1 MSEKVGPYILGKTLG
16 EGSTGKVKE
25 GVHESTG
32 KRVAIKIIS
41 KINLKP
47 NQSIKIHREIAI
59 LRLLSH
65 PHILDL
71 YDVYETTRYL
81 FLILELVE
89 GGELFDYLISRGI
102 LPRQQTL
109 MFFQQIILGLEY
121 MHNHL
126 ICHRDLKPEN
136 LLLDKNDNIK
146 IADFGMAQL
155 MKTGNLLSTSCGSP
169 HYASPEVIKGEQYDG
184 KPADIWCCGIILFA
198 LLSGRLPFDSQN
210 IRKLLIKVKRG
221 DYIMPKNL
229 KKIEKD
235 LIRKILVVDP
245 KKRITIEEIKQH
257 PFFTSNFPSNY
268 LFPSFPLSKTL
279 TVDILKEKIN
289 KKILSSLVSLGWSK
303 DKNQLIEI
311 LTSKEISHEKIFYH
325 LYEKN
330 RIREKKKRRR
340 EKKENK
346 KLEEEKKKKKTI
358 SQQEEF
364 EQGFNND
371 LLFGTE
377 QDFPVEQNSEDEQE
391 WLSMEIEFAES
402 EEGEEKIERKGQ
414 DIFPQ
419 NKTKTMKTKSKKI
432 KRKKP
437 KHHMLGESLPFDI
450 TRKMNPNEFQ
460 LYPENEDGVFAI
472 GTPRFHRTNQMNTE
486 LEELSPKNNEILF
499 SKSPK
504 KKWFGSIFSKKSL
517 DEYGTK
523 NILEEAM
530 QNIEKEVE
538 KEEKEKLEKLK
549 LKKLKKKIAHI
560 KRQSNDTIMN
570 IGIQIQKV
578 LTKLDLK
585 FSYPHEFCFKIFSDD
600 IKMRIEIDEMSKFKY
615 IIHFYYRKGDI
626 KIYETKLKNILR
638 KLPFKFI

>member
-1 MSEKVGPYILGKTLG
+1 MSDKVGPYILGKTLG

-41 KINLKP
+41 KTNLKP
-47 NQSIKIHREIAI
+47 KQSIKIHREIAI

-71 YDVYETTRYL
+71 YDVYETSKYL

-184 KPADIWCCGIILFA
+184 KLADIWCCGIILFA

-210 IRKLLIKVKRG
+210 IRKLLMKVKRG

-229 KKIEKD
+229 TNNEKD

-245 KKRITIEEIKQH
+245 LKRITIDEIKKH
-257 PFFTSNFPSNY
+257 PYFTSNFPSNY
-268 LFPSFPLSKTL
+268 IFPSFPLSKTL
-279 TVDILKEKIN
+279 TVDIQKEKIN
-289 KKILSSLVSLGWSK
+289 KQILNSLVTLGWSQ
-303 DKNQLIEI
+303 DEEQLIDI

-330 RIREKKKRRR
+330 KIREKKKRRR
-340 EKKENK
+340 EKKEK
-346 KLEEEKKKKKTI
+346 KLEKEKKKKI
-358 SQQEEF
+358 SKQEEF
-364 EQGFNND
+364 EQGFSQD

-377 QDFPVEQNSEDEQE
+377 QDFQIQQNFEDEQE
-391 WLSMEIEFAES
+391 WLSMEIEIAES
-402 EEGEEKIERKGQ
+402 EEGEEKIEREGQ

-419 NKTKTMKTKSKKI
+419 KGSKKKNTKKKHI
-432 KRKKP
+432 QRKKQ
-437 KHHMLGESLPFDI
+437 KTHMLGESLPFDI
-450 TRKMNPNEFQ
+450 SRKMNPNEFR

-472 GTPRFHRTNQMNTE
+472 GTPRFHRTNQMNPE

-517 DEYGTK
+517 DEYGNK
-523 NILEEAM
+523 NIVEEAM

-538 KEEKEKLEKLK
+538 KEEKEKMEKLK
-549 LKKLKKKIAHI
+549 LKNLKKKIQHI
-560 KRQSNDTIMN
+560 KRKSNDTIMN
-570 IGIQIQKV
+570 IGIQIQKA
-578 LTKLDLK
+578 LSKLDLN
-585 FSYPHEFCFKIFSDD
+585 FSYPHEFCFKVFSDD
-600 IKMRIEIDEMSKFKY
+600 IKMRIEIVEMSKFKY
-615 IIHFYYRKGDI
+615 DIHFYYRKGDI
-626 KIYETKLKNILR
+626 INYETKLKNILR
-638 KLPFKFI
+638 KLPFK